1 MKDWGAQI
9 ILGTLTTQ
17 PCLAVA
23 SEAASDNMF
32 MLTPTAS
39 ATEVS
44 ATDNVFQVCFTDP
57 NQGAASADYIE
68 KHGLAKKIAIIY
80 DSSDPYSSGIHD
92 KFKEEAVAKG
102 LKVVADEAFTAD
114 NRTDFSVQ
122 VQKAKSADAD
132 LVFLPMYYSEVNLV
146 IQEMNKQ
153 GYTAP
158 VFGCDGLDGFL
169 AIKGADASLFEGV
182 MLLTPFVANAEDEK
196 TQAFVSKY
204 KEEFGVIPNRFAADA
219 YDGVYALLAVCE
231 KGGVTADIDIS
242 TVCES

>member
-1 MKDWGAQI
+1 M
-9 ILGTLTTQ
+9 
-17 PCLAVA
+17 
-23 SEAASDNMF
+23 
-32 MLTPTAS
+32 
-39 ATEVS
+39 
-44 ATDNVFQVCFTDP
+44 
-57 NQGAASADYIE
+57 
-68 KHGLAKKIAIIY
+68 
-80 DSSDPYSSGIHD
+80 
-92 KFKEEAVAKG
+92 
-102 LKVVADEAFTAD
+102 
-114 NRTDFSVQ
+114 Q

-204 KEEFGVIPNRFAADA
+204 KEEFGVIPNQFAADA